1 MHYYKIILFFFII
14 ICFISCK
21 TFNEDNDGPKIQR
34 IVKLN
39 QDGILDTL
47 PSAIAGEVVQKAILE
62 KIGDKVEFPVG
73 QPFELIIQSINPGEM
88 DLNYTF
94 DENKQMGY
102 LSVVK
107 KEEIRKVVLKDKCQI
122 ERIPPGELPLI
133 EIANGM
139 AKEQIIIT
147 PLFNNKKD
155 CEFLG
160 YEIRYGSQ
168 EKGCRSANVSIF
180 NDCMK
185 NNNGNNKVKSKPKK
199 IDYWLDYL
207 FGK

>member
-73 QPFELIIQSINPGEM
+73 QPFKLIIQGINPDEM

-107 KEEIRKVVLKDKCQI
+107 KEEIRKIKLYEKCQVI
-122 ERIPPGELPLI
+122 KVPPGNLPLI
-133 EIANGM
+133 EIDGSI
-139 AKEQIIIT
+139 AKEQVIIT
-147 PLFNNKKD
+147 PIFNNKKD

-168 EKGCRSANVSIF
+168 ERGCRSSNVSIF
-180 NDCMK
+180 NKCTKDPSKGTSKLK
-185 NNNGNNKVKSKPKK
+185 NN
-199 IDYWLDYL
+199 DYWLEYL
-207 FGK
+207 FGN

>member
-47 PSAIAGEVVQKAILE
+47 PSAIAGEDVQKAILE

-73 QPFELIIQSINPGEM
+73 QPFELIIQGINPDEM

-94 DENKQMGY
+94 DEYKQIGY

-107 KEEIRKVVLKDKCQI
+107 KEEIRKVVLKDKCQV
-122 ERIPPGELPLI
+122 ERIPPGALPLI
-133 EIANGM
+133 EVANGI

-147 PLFNNKKD
+147 PIFNNKKE
-155 CEFLG
+155 CQFIG

-168 EKGCRSANVSIF
+168 EKGCTSANVTIF
-180 NDCMK
+180 NECTKRKPDP
-185 NNNGNNKVKSKPKK
+185 GISKPKNN
-199 IDYWLDYL
+199 DYWIEYL
-207 FGK
+207 F